1 MLRRHAVRLAD
12 AFGRV
17 FRQPGHVVRRPG
29 NVYRLRI
36 EIEGVRLDFDDADD
50 AVEFLVRRW
59 WR

>member
-1 MLRRHAVRLAD
+1 MRRRHAFRLAE

-17 FRQPGHVVRRPG
+17 FRHPGVVVRRPG
-29 NVYRLRI
+29 NVYRVRI
-36 EIEGVRLDFDDADD
+36 EVEGVALSFDDADE